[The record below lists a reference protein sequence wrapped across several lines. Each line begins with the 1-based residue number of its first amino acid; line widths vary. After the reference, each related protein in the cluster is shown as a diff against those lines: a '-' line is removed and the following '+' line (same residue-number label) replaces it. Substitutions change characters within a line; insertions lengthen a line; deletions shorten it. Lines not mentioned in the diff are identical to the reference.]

1 MSSSLLSDPS
11 TVKLFARD
19 RVPLTENWPAEPTP
33 APTPGPATLP
43 SVCGGGA
50 TPGNSKANSSNDLVN
65 VIDPTGSRETS
76 SSVNDPLRRASV
88 RSIEARRSVSSS
100 GSGGCGVGV
109 ATAAG
114 DTGSSATG
122 TGTTSPVYVIFSR
135 WITSRVWY

>member
-1 MSSSLLSDPS
+1 MLRPNCAGASRVIAWYSLTDSIGWGISATKPCRRTPMSSSLLSDPS

-65 VIDPTGSRETS
+65 VIDTTVSRETYY
-76 SSVNDPLRRASV
+76 SVDDELRC
-88 RSIEARRSVSSS
+88 E
-100 GSGGCGVGV
+100 
-109 ATAAG
+109 TA
-114 DTGSSATG
+114 
-122 TGTTSPVYVIFSR
+122 R
-135 WITSRVWY
+135 WIE